1 MSYKTRMK
9 IIRLEDD
16 LTELRQLK
24 IHDRIT
30 LKQFLKGKEVIL
42 QKIKNLKEELEE
54 ENAKEDN

>member
-1 MSYKTRMK
+1 MK

-54 ENAKEDN
+54 ENAKKDN